1 MQIIWQI
8 RLAAVGVHTVWNRFL
23 VEILGFMQLKFLT
36 WMLILSPNSTLF
48 PLTFP
53 HKQFVA
59 NAVPLLDNERMR
71 NNKITLTA
79 IFAIA
84 LSVCGQI
91 TAQVH
96 RCKNPT
102 SGKVMYSDTACS
114 SNTDAGSGLIQSKR
128 STAEIVDDRMRTQDA
143 RQEKLQQLEVEQR
156 KQDLADQ
163 RRRAEQET
171 QQLNRANA
179 ERDQDAAR
187 AGSFECTRAKRSLE
201 VTSGSTTGSLED
213 RDRRISPLQ
222 READLACLGP
232 ERAAQIEAARA
243 SKPQINVFV
252 SPGSAQ
258 APPETLTNCDTN
270 GCWDNR
276 GGRYRLVNGQLHSP
290 RGTVCTK
297 LGNRYSC

>member
-1 MQIIWQI
+1 
-8 RLAAVGVHTVWNRFL
+8 
-23 VEILGFMQLKFLT
+23 
-36 WMLILSPNSTLF
+36 
-48 PLTFP
+48 
-53 HKQFVA
+53 
-59 NAVPLLDNERMR
+59 MR
-71 NNKITLTA
+71 SNVITLTA

-84 LSVCGQI
+84 LSACGQI
-91 TAQVH
+91 AAQVH
-96 RCKNPT
+96 RCKNPAT
-102 SGKVMYSDTACS
+102 GKVIYSDTACS
-114 SNTDAGSGLIQSKR
+114 SDTGAGSGLIQRKR
-128 STAEIVDDRMRTQDA
+128 STAEIADDQMHAQDA
-143 RQEKLQQLEVEQR
+143 RQEKLQQLDVEQR

-187 AGSFECTRAKRSLE
+187 AGSFDCTRAKRSLE

-213 RDRRISPLQ
+213 RDRRIAPLQ

-252 SPGSAQ
+252 SPGSAH
-258 APPETLTNCDTN
+258 PPSETLTNCDSS
-270 GCWDNR
+270 GCWGNR

-297 LGNRYSC
+297 LGNHYSC